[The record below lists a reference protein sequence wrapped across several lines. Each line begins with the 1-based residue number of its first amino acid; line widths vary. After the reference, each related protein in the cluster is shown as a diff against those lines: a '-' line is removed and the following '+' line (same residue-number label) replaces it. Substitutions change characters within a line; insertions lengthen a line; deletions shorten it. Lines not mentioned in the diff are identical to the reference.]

1 MLKYELGKQ
10 FPNEAC
16 MMMKIN
22 LEKDIIEFIGL
33 CNKHNIKYLVIGG
46 YAVSIHG
53 YPRST
58 KDIDVC
64 IEMSDT
70 NASKMVQVINDFG
83 FESLKLK
90 KEDFLKKDFI
100 TQLGFPPLRIDIL
113 NDLSGVGFE
122 EAWNNKKIVSIENVP
137 VNFIG
142 YNDLIIV
149 KKNAGRPQDLAD
161 VDKLE
166 KRNKKNK

>member
-1 MLKYELGKQ
+1 MKK
-10 FPNEAC
+10 
-16 MMMKIN
+16 KIN
-22 LEKDIIEFIGL
+22 LEKDIIDFIEL

-46 YAVSIHG
+46 YAVSVHG

-64 IEMSDT
+64 IEMSDM
-70 NASKMVQVINDFG
+70 NASNMLQVIKDFG
-83 FESLKLK
+83 FGSLELT
-90 KEDFLKKDFI
+90 KEDFLKKHFI

-113 NDLSGVGFE
+113 NDLDGVSFE
-122 EAWNNKKIVSIENVP
+122 EAWNNKKIVSIEDVP

-142 YNDLIIV
+142 YNELIIV
-149 KKNAGRPQDLAD
+149 KQKAGRPQDIAD
-161 VDKLE
+161 VDKLK

>member
-1 MLKYELGKQ
+1 
-10 FPNEAC
+10 

-22 LEKDIIEFIGL
+22 LEKDIIEFISL

-70 NASKMVQVINDFG
+70 NASNMVQVINDFG
-83 FESLKLK
+83 FRSLKLK

-113 NDLSGVGFE
+113 NDLSGVSFE
-122 EAWNNKKIVSIENVP
+122 EAWHNKKIVTIENVP

-142 YNDLIIV
+142 YNDLITV